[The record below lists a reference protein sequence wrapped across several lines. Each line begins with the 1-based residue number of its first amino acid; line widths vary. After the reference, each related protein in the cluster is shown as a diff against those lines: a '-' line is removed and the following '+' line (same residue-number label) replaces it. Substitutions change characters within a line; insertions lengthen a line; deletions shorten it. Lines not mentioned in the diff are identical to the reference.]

1 MTILIKR
8 MVLDRCITM
17 MLTKENDKCDFAQE
31 EVIKTMIKTKTKT
44 KTKTKSKPKKMIK
57 LDKDSLSQEASLPF
71 GCKRYLG
78 EKLRCP
84 QRLIME

>member
-31 EVIKTMIKTKTKT
+31 EVIKTMIKTMTKT
-44 KTKTKSKPKKMIK
+44 KTKTKSR

>member
-44 KTKTKSKPKKMIK
+44 KIMTKTNTFREHI
-57 LDKDSLSQEASLPF
+57 
-71 GCKRYLG
+71 
-78 EKLRCP
+78 
-84 QRLIME
+84 QRVILETCDL